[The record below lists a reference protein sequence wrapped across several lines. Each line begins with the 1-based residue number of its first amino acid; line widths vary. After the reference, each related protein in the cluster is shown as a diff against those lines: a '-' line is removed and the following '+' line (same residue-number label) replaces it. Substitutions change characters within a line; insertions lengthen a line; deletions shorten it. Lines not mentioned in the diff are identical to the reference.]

1 MLIDGLVVRTI
12 CVDRGT
18 RLRIH
23 ARLRRVKRQATEP
36 CSSAT
41 STIALGEIASRCAL
55 LFSVAAEIVPRA
67 FLGPRQKALRDR
79 RVHFAR
85 L

>member
-12 CVDRGT
+12 CVDRRT
-18 RLRIH
+18 RLRIN
-23 ARLRRVKRQATEP
+23 APLRRVKRQATEP

-55 LFSVAAEIVPRA
+55 LFSVAAEIVLRVFLAPRRTD
-67 FLGPRQKALRDR
+67 LPGRQVDFVRP
-79 RVHFAR
+79 
-85 L
+85 